1 MVPWEVIVLV
11 AALAALVGV
20 SLGLLGGGGSI
31 LTTPILLYA
40 AGLPGK
46 EAIASSL
53 VVVSM
58 TAGFSALQY
67 LRAGLVN
74 PSIGLR
80 FAAVA
85 MVGSYLGG
93 RLAGHFHTTLLLA
106 AFVAVMALTG
116 LMMLRPRPEPE
127 TPPAPHP
134 MKLMLSALAVGLVTG
149 LVGAGGGF
157 VVVPALVLAGGLPMR
172 TAIGTSLLVIA
183 LQSGA
188 GFAGHLD
195 HVQLDWQLLGW
206 VTGSALVGSVVGARL
221 ARWVNPASLRRNF
234 AFFVLGMATF
244 MGIQLVPQPA
254 TPLVL
259 SLAMLIT
266 AVVSLAAGFL
276 LGRTHQPEEAR
287 RSA

>member
-1 MVPWEVIVLV
+1 MVPREVVVLV
-11 AALAALVGV
+11 VALAALVGV

-53 VVVSM
+53 VVVGM
-58 TAGFSALQY
+58 TAGFSAWHH

-80 FAAVA
+80 FAGAA
-85 MVGSYLGG
+85 MVGSYIGG
-93 RLAGHFHTTLLLA
+93 RLAGHFPTAVLLA

-116 LMMLRPRPEPE
+116 LMMLRPRPDPE
-127 TPPAPHP
+127 TPPAPRLL
-134 MKLMLSALAVGLVTG
+134 KLTLTALGVGLVTG

-172 TAIGTSLLVIA
+172 MAIGTSLLVIA

-195 HVQLDWQLLGW
+195 HVQLDWRLLGW
-206 VTGSALVGSVVGARL
+206 VTGSALAGSVAGARL
-221 ARWVNPASLRRNF
+221 ARWMDPASLRRNF
-234 AFFVLGMATF
+234 ALFVLGMAAF
-244 MGIQLVPQPA
+244 MGIRLVPQPA
-254 TPLVL
+254 TPLI
-259 SLAMLIT
+259 LALAILLT
-266 AVVSLAAGFL
+266 AGVSLAAGFL
-276 LGRTHQPEEAR
+276 LGRFHEPET
-287 RSA
+287 S